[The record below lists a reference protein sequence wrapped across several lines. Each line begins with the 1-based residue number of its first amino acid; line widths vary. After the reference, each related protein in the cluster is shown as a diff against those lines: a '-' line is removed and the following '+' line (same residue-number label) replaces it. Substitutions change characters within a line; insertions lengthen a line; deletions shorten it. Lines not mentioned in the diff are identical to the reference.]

1 MRFDLLALTRGQGVN
16 IYQIFQMTP
25 NKCILQCSSR
35 FQANFKQT
43 SSRPSIKYF
52 VLLLGTSGGAD
63 STCHLQYTEI
73 MFGYKI
79 QYLHNNIWPA
89 SQCRYLHNIS
99 SSSYS
104 HKVGA
109 ATIVYAENLSTE
121 QRTQMMSS
129 PRITS
134 VQGYSKRLSEL
145 FRAQN

>member
-89 SQCRYLHNIS
+89 SAGTFIIFPPVLILT
-99 SSSYS
+99 
-104 HKVGA
+104 KW
-109 ATIVYAENLSTE
+109 ELP
-121 QRTQMMSS
+121 QMMSS
-129 PRITS
+129 PRITF
-134 VQGYSKRLSEL
+134 VQGYLKRISEL
-145 FRAQN
+145 F